1 MKPRHKRLVF
11 VGGGLAA
18 ASVAAFLVVNA
29 FQNAWVY
36 FYSPSDVLEKQA
48 TLDLSRTMRLGGL
61 VKAGSVQR
69 ASDGLTVNFVVTD
82 VNHDLPVQFTG
93 ILPDLFREG
102 QGVVTEGKLRA
113 DGVFHAEQVLAKH
126 DETYMPKEV
135 ADALAKG
142 EKVNMEKLSSSLSQ

>member
-1 MKPRHKRLVF
+1 MKPRHKRLIF

-102 QGVVTEGKLRA
+102 QGVVTEGKLQA
-113 DGVFHAEQVLAKH
+113 NGVFHAEQVLAKH

>member
-1 MKPRHKRLVF
+1 MKPRHKRLIF

>member
-1 MKPRHKRLVF
+1 MKPRHKRLIF

-61 VKAGSVQR
+61 VKTGSVQR
-69 ASDGLTVNFVVTD
+69 ESDGLTVNFVVTD
-82 VNHDLPVQFTG
+82 VSHDLPVQFTG

-102 QGVVTEGKLRA
+102 QGVVTEGKLQANGIFR
-113 DGVFHAEQVLAKH
+113 AEQVLAKH

-142 EKVNMEKLSSSLSQ
+142 EKVNIEKLSGSLSQ